1 MFDIFVEKLKK
12 KYDATKIQTGKFQ
25 HLMEVGSINN
35 GPVTIEYEKLS
46 EQKKQKPKK
55 QEGGKKEGE
64 K

>member
-46 EQKKQKPKK
+46 E
-55 QEGGKKEGE
+55 
-64 K
+64 